1 MIDWEKYLPEP
12 KTLPIIFAMA
22 IIAYK
27 INPIMRALRE
37 ACSEPDKDDKRGKVS
52 RKRIIPLM
60 FAVVSCYMI
69 IDNIN
74 TCGGKAFNFDAFIV
88 LILYIILDTGLVTVA
103 QADGLLDRLT
113 LLKTS
118 AIKREQVTTETQRV
132 TLEKKTEETTAQGS
146 VATEVK

>member
-1 MIDWEKYLPEP
+1 MINWEAYIPDA
-12 KTLPIIFAMA
+12 KTLPVIFAMVIFA
-22 IIAYK
+22 VK
-27 INPIMRALRE
+27 LNPILRALRE
-37 ACSEPDKDDKRGKVS
+37 ACSEPEKDNKRGKVS

-60 FAVVSCYMI
+60 FASVSCYMI

-113 LLKTS
+113 TLKTS
-118 AIKREQVTTETQRV
+118 AVKREQTTTQTQKV
-132 TLEKKTEETTAQGS
+132 TLEQKTEETSAQGS
-146 VATEVK
+146 VATEV